1 MYAYSTGA
9 RRKSVE
15 TTKCN
20 LDAET
25 QRFVYNNVFTPTKN
39 AKREAM
45 HVDLTAGSEKLFIAL
60 ASAGTESRCP
70 ASLEGDVGIL

>member
-1 MYAYSTGA
+1 MFFSSWL
-9 RRKSVE
+9 RS
-15 TTKCN
+15 
-20 LDAET
+20 
-25 QRFVYNNVFTPTKN
+25 

-60 ASAGTESRCP
+60 ASAGAESRGP